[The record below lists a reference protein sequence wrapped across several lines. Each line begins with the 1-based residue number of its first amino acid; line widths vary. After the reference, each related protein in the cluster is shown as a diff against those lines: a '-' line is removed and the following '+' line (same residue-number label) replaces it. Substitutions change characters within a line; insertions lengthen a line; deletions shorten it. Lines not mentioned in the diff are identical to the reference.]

1 MHHLELA
8 QEVRDSVLGTLPV
21 EGLPKKVNARTGPR
35 DCGNSERAYST
46 YLHFVEAVG
55 FSKSNSIFRMDV
67 VELGLDEVDSI
78 SLYSLL
84 S

>member
-8 QEVRDSVLGTLPV
+8 QEVRDSVLGILPG
-21 EGLPKKVNARTGPR
+21 EGLPKKVNSRSGPR
-35 DCGNSERAYST
+35 DCGNSERAY
-46 YLHFVEAVG
+46 
-55 FSKSNSIFRMDV
+55 SIFRMDV

-78 SLYSLL
+78 FLYSSL